1 MVGLVKNINAG
12 RLRKQLLGFSQFI
25 FLMNQLFLHIVTLDS

>member
-12 RLRKQLLGFSQFI
+12 RLRKQLLGISQLI